1 MEKIE
6 LPLSQFT
13 YAQKLELLETIYDDL
28 SRDETA
34 FESPAWH
41 ENILNERREAISAG
55 TAQHSDWSE
64 PKERINRNPFM
75 RKHF

>member
-1 MEKIE
+1 MAKIE

-13 YAQKLELLETIYDDL
+13 YAEKLELLETIWDDL

-41 ENILNERREAISAG
+41 ENILNERKEAFSAG
-55 TAQHSDWSE
+55 KVQHSARAE
-64 PKERINRNPFM
+64 AKERIKRNLSCS
-75 RKHF
+75 

>member
-13 YAQKLELLETIYDDL
+13 YAQKLELLETIWDDL
-28 SRDETA
+28 SRDEAA
-34 FESPAWH
+34 FASPAWH
-41 ENILNERREAISAG
+41 ENILNERKEAFASS

-64 PKERINRNPFM
+64 AKERLKRNLSCS
-75 RKHF
+75 